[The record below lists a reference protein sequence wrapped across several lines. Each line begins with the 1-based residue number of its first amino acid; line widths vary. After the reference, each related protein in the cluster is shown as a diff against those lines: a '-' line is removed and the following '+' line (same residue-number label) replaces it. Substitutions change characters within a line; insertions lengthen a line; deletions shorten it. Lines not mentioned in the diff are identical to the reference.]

1 MPDLPDLL
9 SVSQAVRESGFSRRT
24 IHLHIIKGHL
34 KAQKL
39 EGGRNTAYVIERRDF
54 HRWLA
59 KRVKALRDA
68 ADAIER
74 QAAS

>member
-1 MPDLPDLL
+1 MQGLQDIL
-9 SVSQAVRESGFSRRT
+9 SVSQAVHESGIARRT
-24 IHLHIIKGHL
+24 IHFHITKGNL

-39 EGGRNTAYVIERRDF
+39 PGKTGIYLIDRRDF